1 MKPSSLLPLVINDR
15 RGVSNVSLTREELE
29 AKKKETLEE
38 LVLVLRELRSEIARA
53 IEEKKR
59 VSP

>member
-1 MKPSSLLPLVINDR
+1 
-15 RGVSNVSLTREELE
+15 VSLTREELE

-38 LVLVLRELRSEIARA
+38 LVLVLKELRSEIARA

-59 VSP
+59 FSP